1 MSNWEQNRDV
11 QLYLN
16 GEAHT
21 KEQYANAF
29 YIRDTIGYVLS
40 FAHIRNHVLTKLGLN
55 NIDDYVNNAIVAE
68 GISMFKQQFNTE
80 VVSFDLGDYDNYN
93 TNSTED
99 YTINY
104 SLNIVLNK
112 ILNNARKKKER
123 FDELKDYADTKTLY
137 DNLTIDEFN
146 YLGW

>member
-1 MSNWEQNRDV
+1 MSNWEQNEDV

-16 GEAHT
+16 EEAPT
-21 KEQYANAF
+21 RDQCANAF

-40 FAHIRNHVLTKLGLN
+40 FAHIRNYVLTKLGLN

-80 VVSFDLGDYDNYN
+80 VVSYDLGDYDNYN

-104 SLNIVLNK
+104 TLNIVLNK

-123 FDELKDYADTKTLY
+123 FDELKDYTDTKTLY